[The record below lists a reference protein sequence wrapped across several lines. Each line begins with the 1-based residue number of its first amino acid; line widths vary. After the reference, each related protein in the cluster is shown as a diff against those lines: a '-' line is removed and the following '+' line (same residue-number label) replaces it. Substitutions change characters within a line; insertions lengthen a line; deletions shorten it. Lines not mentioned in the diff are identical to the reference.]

1 MAVSRDNSYQALASY
16 LKDLTETGTAE
27 VVSGLTVYEFTEN
40 NIHRTQFVFAD
51 VAVALTDEAGV
62 VAYGGKQLYT
72 FPTGHQVIINAISD
86 LDITKS
92 SAGVNDTADGDF
104 SVGTVTASNN
114 GTLTSTEANII
125 ASTTMPQMASGATTA
140 NGSSTSTET
149 PALYDGSS
157 TEIELFLNFL
167 IDDAD
172 HDVGGTACN
181 LIVNG
186 TLDVSWV
193 NFGTFT
199 D

>member
-1 MAVSRDNSYQALASY
+1 MAVSRDNSYQALAGY
-16 LKDLTETGTAE
+16 LKALTETGTAE
-27 VVSGLTVYEFTEN
+27 TITGLTVNEFVEDN
-40 NIHRTQFVFAD
+40 VHRTQFVFAD
-51 VAVALTDEAGV
+51 VDVALTDEAGV
-62 VAYGGKQLYT
+62 VAYAGKQLYT
-72 FPTGHQVIINAISD
+72 FPTGYQVVVNAIAD

-92 SAGVNDTADGDF
+92 SAGVNDDADGDF

-114 GTLTSTEANII
+114 GTLSSTEANII
-125 ASTTMPQMASGATTA
+125 ASTAMAQMVSGATA
-140 NGSSTSTET
+140 ADGSSTSSET
-149 PALYDGSS
+149 PALYNGSS

-172 HDVGGTACN
+172 HDVTGTACN

-186 TLDVSWV
+186 TLDVSWI